1 MSFNTWS
8 TRETY
13 EAKIALDD
21 RWGDINIIKRGS
33 RLTYKEIEQLLMN
46 VKPIDN
52 VDLVEL
58 AIFYSCLRESYRN
71 A

>member
-13 EAKIALDD
+13 QAKVALDNE
-21 RWGDINIIKRGS
+21 WGDINIIKRGS
-33 RLTYKEIEQLLMN
+33 KLTPRIIEQLLS
-46 VKPIDN
+46 PIRPIVN
-52 VDLVEL
+52 VDLKEL
-58 AIFYSCLRESYRN
+58 AIFYSNLRETWRH